1 VEHHGGARGEAVEV
15 SEATDRVDQRGDV
28 LDLSID
34 VIRVWCAMWIG
45 PEADEA
51 LIAEPS
57 EALPS
62 SAS

>member
-1 VEHHGGARGEAVEV
+1 VAVEV
-15 SEATDRVDQRGDV
+15 SEAADRVDQRGDV